1 VSELSEGLSPEV
13 SPGFERHVQSRTI
26 VLPEHRVLF
35 LPIPKAGCTSVLW
48 LLAGLAG
55 LEQEDFARSVTPEVS
70 PALTVHDITIWHP
83 HNRFSEYDP
92 DEQRSM
98 LEDDDWLRFT
108 IVRHPATRLW
118 SAWQSKLLLREPRF
132 VQTFGEEAWFPRM
145 PESPGQV
152 LEDFR
157 KFVAV
162 AGEEHARDVHW
173 AVQQELV
180 SQLSFTHVG
189 RVERMQETMDLLRE
203 HVGEGEWGERPPT
216 ENRTPMALAPAAY
229 DEDAEALLRARYA
242 ADFEAFGYDPDEHLG
257 GDGDAQEE
265 WEREVAAIIP
275 ALRHT
280 AGEHARVEQLLKNAR
295 MLLKRVETAEED
307 LVERDA
313 KRIGVTRARGMR
325 NREGNAEYNVRWSWA
340 EGDLEPGFTAV
351 LRVKNEARTLPYSLP
366 PLARA
371 VRRLVLVDNGSTD
384 GTPAVARRIAREHG
398 FADRLDVHHYPFSI
412 SRCGPEHLGTPEDS
426 LHNLAYYYNWCF
438 SHVRTTYAL
447 KWDGDMVLSDDA
459 VEVFRD
465 LEWQLE
471 AGPGVV
477 IRVPRYPTYLSGD
490 ATVAY
495 LDTGLRNNEPWGWPN
510 KPGFSF
516 VKAME
521 WEMPVW
527 GKEHIESLQF
537 PDWGCAE
544 LKFLDEDE
552 FGHWTDTNFERSA
565 RQQRKLREYRVFRA
579 LSAGDEPPEDVVRIE
594 NPAGGDVVEHIRTVW
609 LPARAR
615 EEISLVTV

>member
-1 VSELSEGLSPEV
+1 MTDLSEGLSHEV

-70 PALTVHDITIWHP
+70 PALTVHDITIWNEQ
-83 HNRFSEYDP
+83 NRLSEYSD
-92 DEQRSM
+92 DERAEILAS
-98 LEDDDWLRFT
+98 DDWLRFT

-132 VQTFGEEAWFPRM
+132 VQTFGEEEWFPRL
-145 PESPGQV
+145 PESPEQV

-162 AGEEHARDVHW
+162 AGEENARDVHW
-173 AVQQELV
+173 AVQQELA
-180 SQLSFTHVG
+180 SQLDFTHIG
-189 RVERMQETMDLLRE
+189 RVERMRETIDLLRE
-203 HVGEGEWGERPPT
+203 HVGEDGWGERPPA
-216 ENRTPMALAPAAY
+216 ENRTPMSLAPAAY
-229 DEDAEALLRARYA
+229 DESSAEMLRERWA
-242 ADFEAFGYDPDEHLG
+242 ADFEAFDYDPDEHLG
-257 GDGDAQEE
+257 GDDAAQAE
-265 WEREVAAIIP
+265 WEREVAPLIP

-295 MLLKRVETAEED
+295 TLLKRVRTAEDEI
-307 LVERDA
+307 VERDT
-313 KRIGVTRARGMR
+313 KRIGNAKARAMR
-325 NREGNAEYNVRWSWA
+325 NREGNAEYNVRWGWA

-351 LRVKNEARTLPYSLP
+351 LRVKNEARTLPYTLP
-366 PLARA
+366 PLFRA
-371 VRRLVLVDNGSTD
+371 VRKMVLVDNGSSD
-384 GTPAVARRIAREHG
+384 GTPAVARRVARECGYEH
-398 FADRLDVHHYPFSI
+398 LDVRHYPFSI

-426 LHNLAYYYNWCF
+426 LHNLAYFYNWCF

-447 KWDGDMVLSDDA
+447 KWDADMVLSDDA
-459 VEVFRD
+459 IEVFRD

-477 IRVPRYPTYLSGD
+477 IRVPRYPLYLSAD
-490 ATVAY
+490 DTVAF

-510 KPGFSF
+510 QPGYSF

-521 WEMPVW
+521 WEMPMW
-527 GKEHIESLQF
+527 GKERQDSLAF
-537 PDWGCAE
+537 PDWGCVE

-565 RQQRKLREYRVFRA
+565 RQQRKLREYKVFRA
-579 LSAGDEPPEDVVRIE
+579 LSAGEEPPEDVVRIE
-594 NPAGGDVVEHIRTVW
+594 SPDGGSVVEHIRTVW

-615 EEISLVTV
+615 EQTALVTV